1 MLDIQTSNSVVAD
14 NLRFYIDNKSLKQ
27 SVIARKA
34 GFSPQEFSDM
44 LNGRRLMR
52 AIDIINIINVLDN
65 VDANDLFG
73 IDKSQTGG
81 R

>member
-14 NLRFYIDNKSLKQ
+14 NLKFYIDNRSLKQ

-52 AIDIINIINVLDN
+52 AIDIANIINVLDN
-65 VDANDLFG
+65 IDANDLFG
-73 IDKSQTGG
+73 VTKNQAGK